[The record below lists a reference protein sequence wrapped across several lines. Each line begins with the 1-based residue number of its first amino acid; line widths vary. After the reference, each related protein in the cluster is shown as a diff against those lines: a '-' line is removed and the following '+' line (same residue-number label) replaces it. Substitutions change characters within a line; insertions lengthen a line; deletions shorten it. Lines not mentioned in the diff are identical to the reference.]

1 MDKDDWDPNNIDM
14 ISVGKALLIT
24 KDTFRKLNNINCKPP
39 ASDDEIEVAVKTVG
53 YLIRYFDEYD
63 SATDRYY
70 LIVRELRSQLSGLES
85 IQRARKN

>member
-24 KDTFRKLNNINCKPP
+24 KDTFRTLNNINCKPP
-39 ASDDEIEVAVKTVG
+39 ASDDEIEVAVKTIE
-53 YLIRYFDEYD
+53 YLIHYFQYD